1 MTDLRLP
8 LIASLGVAVTAA
20 ALTGLPAA
28 LALLAG
34 AVVLAWHRGVDG
46 RQALHRLMHIEG
58 FLILLLL
65 WLPFTV
71 PGRPLLQVGPLVASA
86 EGAGL
91 ALLIAVK
98 VNAVALVV
106 LALLGRA
113 GADDLGRALL
123 ALGVPERFVR
133 LLSLLARHIPTARD
147 GLHRQSE
154 AMRARGFRPGTSLHA
169 WRSYG
174 HLMGGALLRAM
185 DRAQRVDE
193 AMRLRGGGRMVLGA
207 LPGLSFWRFALPGV
221 ALAVLV
227 ALDRLA

>member
-8 LIASLGVAVTAA
+8 LIACLGVALTAA
-20 ALTGLPAA
+20 TLTGLPAA

-34 AVVLAWHRGVDG
+34 SAALAWWRGTG
-46 RQALHRLMHIEG
+46 LRPALHRLAHVEG

-71 PGRPLLQVGPLVASA
+71 PGRTLLHLGPLAASA
-86 EGAGL
+86 EGVRL
-91 ALLIAVK
+91 AMLIAVK
-98 VNAVALVV
+98 VNAVALAL

-113 GADDLGRALL
+113 GAEDLGRALL
-123 ALGVPERFVR
+123 ALRVPERFVR
-133 LLSLLARHIPTARD
+133 LVSLLARHIPTARD

-154 AMRARGFRPGTSLHA
+154 AMRARGFRPGTSLHC

-174 HLMGGALLRAM
+174 HLVGGALLRAM

-193 AMRLRGGGRMVLGA
+193 AMRLRGGGMMAHGA
-207 LPGLSFWRFALPGV
+207 LPALDLRCLALPGV
-221 ALAVLV
+221 ALAALVL
-227 ALDRLA
+227 LDRLA